1 MTAMKFSGSRVELIP
16 VDIEK
21 DMEVFERWN
30 RDSDYLR
37 LLDDFPATQYSAS
50 MVKEWIEKDEG
61 DGLLMMIRE
70 LETQKTIGFIE
81 LGGHDWLAH
90 NAWVGIGIG
99 EPDYRG
105 KGYGTEAMNLILKFA
120 FHAQN
125 LHRVNLGVFGFNT
138 RAVKSYE
145 KCGFKY
151 EGTEREYIFKEDQRW
166 DMLMMGV
173 LRSDWEL
180 LQSAA

>member
-1 MTAMKFSGSRVELIP
+1 MTTMKFSGNRVELIP
-16 VDIEK
+16 IDLEK
-21 DMEVFERWN
+21 DMEIFERWN

-37 LLDDFPATQYSAS
+37 SLDDFPATQYSAS
-50 MVKEWIEKDEG
+50 MIKEWIEKDEG
-61 DGLLMMIRE
+61 DGLLMMIRDRE
-70 LETQKTIGFIE
+70 SQKTIGFIE
-81 LGGHDWLAH
+81 LVGHDWLAH

-99 EPDYRG
+99 EPDYRS
-105 KGYGTEAMNLILKFA
+105 KGYGTEAMNMILKFA

-138 RAVKSYE
+138 RAVRSYE

-173 LRSDWEL
+173 LRSEWEL
-180 LQSAA
+180 LQTAA